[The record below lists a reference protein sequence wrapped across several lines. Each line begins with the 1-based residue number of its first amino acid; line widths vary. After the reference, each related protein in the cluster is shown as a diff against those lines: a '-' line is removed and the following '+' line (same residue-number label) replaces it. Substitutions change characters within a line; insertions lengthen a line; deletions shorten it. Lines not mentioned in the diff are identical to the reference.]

1 MSYTFSIIKP
11 DAISKGHEQAI
22 LRRIA
27 NSGFSLMAKSNR
39 FLTKEQAEEFYA
51 IHKGKPFYNDLIKFM
66 TSGRIVVMAIHS
78 KGDTVNDFR
87 KLIGDTDPKEAVTGT
102 IRNLYGTDIGHN
114 AIHGADSDE
123 NAIKEINYFFPNIL
137 VANPHINESYET
149 YGLDEGVLDMVKK
162 AVTKG
167 GEFAKTVWDATKREG
182 RETKEALRILS
193 DLVQGETVSD
203 KEKEFL
209 KAQSVDLVKVLPVI
223 AVSGIPVPV
232 PITPFLI
239 MLGKKVG
246 IDLLPNSHTKVDYK
260 V

>member
-22 LRRIA
+22 LRRIT

-39 FLTKEQAEEFYA
+39 FLTKEEAEQFYA
-51 IHKGKPFYNDLIKFM
+51 IHEGKPFYKDLIKFM
-66 TSGRIVVMAIHS
+66 TSGRIVVMALYS

-87 KLIGDTDPKEAVTGT
+87 KLIGDTDPKESKIGT

-123 NAIKEINYFFPNIL
+123 NAMKEILFFFPEFTDGWTQL
-137 VANPHINESYET
+137 HLNESFM
-149 YGLDEGVLDMVKK
+149 LDEGVVDMVKK
-162 AVTKG
+162 AITKG

-193 DLVQGETVSD
+193 DLVQGDDVSD

-246 IDLLPNSHTKVDYK
+246 FDLLPNSHTKVDYK
-260 V
+260 F